1 MRCGGRLRQY
11 YSDYLET
18 GAGFDIDP
26 REIERFQVRA
36 NPAPRL
42 AAATCRGAAGARPH
56 RAARRA
62 RQNEWNATVGGV
74 LKRQPASHFARSPT
88 LPPAA
93 AHSSGFGRSFTA
105 EDIARRLTAEAVA
118 AGEVAARGTPDFT
131 RYRAALAAVL
141 AQVAPPRPG
150 RSHCRLLL
158 CSVANVPRVW
168 CKAPSMQQRSAPRRC
183 SVLYTR
189 HAAACSVLYTRHA
202 AAGVP
207 RRYRG
212 PVAAAG
218 ARRCGRECTLV
229 LI

>member
-74 LKRQPASHFARSPT
+74 LKRQPASHCARSPT

-168 CKAPSMQQRSAPRRC
+168 CKAPSIDGARCCMLGALHQTRGCCMHARCFTPDTRLQVFRDVTEVQSLPQVRAAAAASAPSC
-183 SVLYTR
+183 
-189 HAAACSVLYTRHA
+189 
-202 AAGVP
+202 
-207 RRYRG
+207 
-212 PVAAAG
+212 
-218 ARRCGRECTLV
+218 
-229 LI
+229 